1 MSATTSIERS
11 GSTDHRRAA
20 VHRPLPTQGGTVQ
33 NLLHFLRT
41 QTILED
47 KELAAFAADVEEGRK
62 LANQPPVSPWDS

>member
-1 MSATTSIERS
+1 M
-11 GSTDHRRAA
+11 
-20 VHRPLPTQGGTVQ
+20 Q